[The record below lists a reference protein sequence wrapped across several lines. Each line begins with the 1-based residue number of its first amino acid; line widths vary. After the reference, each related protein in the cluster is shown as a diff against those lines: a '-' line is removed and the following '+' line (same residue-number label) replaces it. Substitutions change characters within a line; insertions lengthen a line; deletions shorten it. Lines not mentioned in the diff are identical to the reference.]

1 VVVSVTGSY
10 PTDIHF
16 SPVAEW
22 IDNLSASPFFY
33 PPDVSQAANSVA
45 GRDTTVTFQSTVHLQ
60 AGSSLSNNGSF

>member
-1 VVVSVTGSY
+1 MSVSGTY

-33 PPDVSQAANSVA
+33 PPEVSQAANAVS
-45 GRDTTVTFQSTVHLQ
+45 GKDTTVTFQSTVHLQ
-60 AGSSLSNNGSF
+60 AGASLSDNGSF